1 MSATKFPRP
10 VRNRSSSVRSTD
22 SPNTFVV
29 WAMISPL
36 PGTHHFARGRD
47 RVDDTLV
54 PGAPADIPRDRG
66 TDPVLRGCVFHPEEL
81 QRREHD
87 PGSAKPALQAVVG
100 LEIGRASWRDGV

>member
-1 MSATKFPRP
+1 MSATKFARP
-10 VRNRSSSVRSTD
+10 VRNRSSSLRRTD

-36 PGTHHFARGRD
+36 PGTHHFARCRA

-66 TDPVLRGCVFHPEEL
+66 TDPILRGCVFFPDEL
-81 QRREHD
+81 QPREHA
-87 PGSAKPALQAVVG
+87 PGSVQHRLHAV
-100 LEIGRASWRDGV
+100 DG